1 MDDGILPRSILL
13 IVLILAGGFFAGSET
28 AFSYCNRIRFK
39 LRADDGDRSAIRV
52 TRILDHF
59 DRAITTLLIGNNVIH
74 IAAASIATV
83 LAIGLLGP
91 SGSVVSTVVLTLLVF
106 FFSETL
112 PKNIARANA
121 DAFASAVSI
130 PISALMLLL
139 WPLSA
144 FFTWIGQLAKR
155 IFGSHKKEPTLTE
168 QELHTLV
175 ENIEE
180 EGAIEPEDSELIQSA
195 IDFSGT
201 LVSQIM
207 TPADKMA
214 TIDIRSTPESQLAC
228 ILGRKYSRLPVTD
241 HGRIIGILQTRK
253 YLRAC
258 LKEPSPPLRPL
269 LAPPT
274 FVRASTPVNTLFE
287 DMRRK
292 KLHMCIVNDDEGHPV
307 GVVTMEDILEELV
320 GDIMDEDDPVEEPLS
335 PLPERADDAEK
346 RAAV

>member
-13 IVLILAGGFFAGSET
+13 ILLILAGGFFAGSET

-39 LRADDGDRSAIRV
+39 LRADDGDRSALRV
-52 TRILDHF
+52 TKILDNF

-83 LAIGLLGP
+83 LAIGLIGP
-91 SGSVVSTVVLTLLVF
+91 SGSVVSTVVMTLLVF

-121 DAFASAVSI
+121 DAFASAVSA
-130 PISALMLLL
+130 PLSFLMFLL

-144 FFTWIGQLAKR
+144 FFSWVAAFAKR
-155 IFGSHKKEPTLTE
+155 RFGSHQKEPTLTE

-180 EGAIEPEDSELIQSA
+180 EGALEPKDSELIQSA
-195 IDFSGT
+195 IDFSDT

-207 TPADKMA
+207 TPCSEMVS
-214 TIDIRSTPESQLAC
+214 IDIHDDPSALLTR
-228 ILGRKYSRLPVTD
+228 ILDRKYSRIPVTD
-241 HGRIIGILQTRK
+241 RGRIIGILQTRK
-253 YLRAC
+253 YLRTY
-258 LKEPSPPLRPL
+258 LTTPVPPLRPL

-274 FVRASTPVNTLFE
+274 FVRANTPVNTLFE

-292 KLHMCIVNDDEGHPV
+292 KLHMCIVNDDAGRAV
-307 GVVTMEDILEELV
+307 GIVTMEDILEELV
-320 GDIMDEDDPVEEPLS
+320 GDIMDEDDPLEESFSLLS
-335 PLPERADDAEK
+335 ERGNDAEK